1 MKPIFEKYLGMLESI
16 GEYFF
21 ISLLLGISVTLLLES
36 WRKNLRYLVASVVFG
51 TMLGYGVMHVEQ
63 ISSFAVLATIAGT
76 ITGPATVMAFQ
87 KKSLFD
93 VAKELKDTADLVTQS
108 NRRSGGYPPSRYP
121 HRRSSDNARTLP
133 TSGDD
138 FD

>member
-21 ISLLLGISVTLLLES
+21 ISLLLGISATLLIES

-51 TMLGYGVMHVEQ
+51 TMLGYGVMNVEQ
-63 ISSFAVLATIAGT
+63 LSSFAVLATIAGT
-76 ITGPATVMAFQ
+76 VTGPATVMAFQ

-93 VAKELKDTADLVTQS
+93 VAKELKDTADLVTRPD
-108 NRRSGGYPPSRYP
+108 RRSGGYPNYP
-121 HRRSSDNARTLP
+121 NYPNRREGDARRLP

>member
-63 ISSFAVLATIAGT
+63 LSSFAVLATIAGT

-108 NRRSGGYPPSRYP
+108 DRRSRRYPSSYPQQRRSGDA
-121 HRRSSDNARTLP
+121 RRLP